1 MGILLIIKILRIFY
15 HQTVQRNIVQSKGK
29 KINKA
34 LDILFASIYCYLQ
47 EVELMLSYQQKGLK
61 DF

>member
-1 MGILLIIKILRIFY
+1 MGILLIIRTLRIFY
-15 HQTVQRNIVQSKGK
+15 HQTVLRNRVQQKEK

-34 LDILFASIYCYLQ
+34 LDILFLSIYCYHQ
-47 EVELMLSYQQKGLK
+47 EVELVLLYQQKELK